1 MHPGV
6 NFINMFMRNF
16 FVRKTKKLL
25 AFKNEFPHAF
35 PYENSAGCA
44 ICKLHLAMQVATCK
58 SQLALRKKALKK
70 PHVKMLVNSTTEE
83 VYTKC
88 YDSFLTLKIGAII

>member
-25 AFKNEFPHAF
+25 VFENELHHAF
-35 PYENSAGCA
+35 LYENCVGFA
-44 ICKLHLAMQVATCK
+44 ICKSHLVVLVATRK
-58 SQLALRKKALKK
+58 SQLALHKKSFQKAMNKNEIK
-70 PHVKMLVNSTTEE
+70 PLRGLH
-83 VYTKC
+83 
-88 YDSFLTLKIGAII
+88 KILMIVFWLWRLGR